1 VNRRTWRVVD
11 LIRVSA
17 MEVAALGAVLVCAV
31 LLEVGAGK
39 SV

>member
-1 VNRRTWRVVD
+1 

-17 MEVAALGAVLVCAV
+17 MEVAALGAVLVGAV

-39 SV
+39 NV

>member
-1 VNRRTWRVVD
+1 
-11 LIRVSA
+11 
-17 MEVAALGAVLVCAV
+17 MEVAALGAVQVSAV

>member
-17 MEVAALGAVLVCAV
+17 MEVAALVCAV

>member
-1 VNRRTWRVVD
+1 
-11 LIRVSA
+11 
-17 MEVAALGAVLVCAV
+17 MEVAALGAVLVGAV

>member
-1 VNRRTWRVVD
+1 
-11 LIRVSA
+11 